1 MLQGEGGG
9 RFGAKSPSVEHA
21 WIILENRHLIHKVW
35 TQSFSICQ
43 DGPPCH
49 QHREEKR
56 MEVLLE
62 RCCGL
67 DVHKDVIQACILIT
81 GDETAVLRESFG
93 TIRSE
98 LSRLCR
104 WLNENQCKNAAMEST
119 GVYWLPI
126 YDQIEEEI
134 PGMQS
139 LMVVNASHMRNLP
152 GRKTDV
158 KDAEWIAQLMQ
169 HGLLS
174 KSFVP
179 EKEIRT
185 MREISRYRIGYVND
199 RTRYINRLEKFL
211 QKHGFRL
218 SSVMNSIVGLSGMK
232 MLDVLSS
239 KGELTLED
247 VKTCYNRNLHKK
259 PDEIHASMNGKLN
272 ALERM
277 VLCELLDW
285 IRKLDE
291 KVARFDA
298 MLAEASKEYHAHLAI
313 AMSIPGVNHDSALA
327 ILSEISPTP
336 QKDFQSDSRLCSWA
350 GVVPRNDESA
360 GKVKSRKIM
369 HGNPYVK
376 GMLVQ
381 CAWGAVRTRNSE
393 FAKWFWVRQ
402 CRIGQKKAII
412 AVARKILS
420 LLYLLLQTGEMYDP
434 GKRRCLKA
442 WEAPIP
448 A

>member
-1 MLQGEGGG
+1 
-9 RFGAKSPSVEHA
+9 
-21 WIILENRHLIHKVW
+21 
-35 TQSFSICQ
+35 
-43 DGPPCH
+43 
-49 QHREEKR
+49 

-67 DVHKDVIQACILIT
+67 DVHKDVIQACILIS
-81 GDETAVLRESFG
+81 GEEAAVLRESFG

-98 LSRLCR
+98 LSRLCQ
-104 WLNENQCKNAAMEST
+104 WLKENQCMNAAMEST

-126 YDQIEEEI
+126 YEQIEEEI
-134 PGMQS
+134 PEMQT

-158 KDAEWIAQLMQ
+158 KDAEWIAQLLQ

-179 EKEIRT
+179 EKEVRT

-199 RTRYINRLEKFL
+199 RARYINRLEKFL

-247 VKTCYNRNLHKK
+247 VRSCSNHNLHKK
-259 PDEIHASMNGKLN
+259 PNEIHPAINGRLN
-272 ALERM
+272 ELERA
-277 VLCELLDW
+277 VLAELLDW

-291 KVARFDA
+291 KVGRFDA
-298 MLAEASKEYHAHLAI
+298 MLAEASKEYRAHLTI
-313 AMSIPGVNHDSALA
+313 AMSIPGISHDSALA

-336 QKDFQSDSRLCSWA
+336 QKDFQTDSRLCSWA

-381 CAWGAVRTRNSE
+381 CAWGAVRSRNSE
-393 FAKWFWVRQ
+393 FAQWFWTRQ
-402 CRIGQKKAII
+402 CRLGQKKAII
-412 AVARKILS
+412 AVARKLLS
-420 LLYLLLQTGEMYDP
+420 LLYLHLQTGELYDP
-434 GKRRCLKA
+434 DKRRHLYA
-442 WEAPIP
+442 EAAP
-448 A
+448 AAA